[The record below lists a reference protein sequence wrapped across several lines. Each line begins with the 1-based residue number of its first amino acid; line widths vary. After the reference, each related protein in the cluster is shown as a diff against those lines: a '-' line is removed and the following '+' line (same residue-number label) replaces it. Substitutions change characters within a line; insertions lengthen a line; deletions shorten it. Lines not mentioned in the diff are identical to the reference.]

1 MRLRYRIG
9 ETLRTVTI
17 ERSGEEYRATTGER
31 TFHVAVTRTD
41 GPRLDLVIDGRS
53 VTVFIAAAGDRRI
66 VKLGAAEP
74 ITLERVAAREGRA
87 RAPIP
92 GEDTVTAVM
101 EGVVTAVAAREGET
115 VPSGAPLV
123 VLEAMKME
131 MRLVAPFAARVKR
144 VACAVG
150 DVVAR
155 GSVLVE
161 LEPSAK

>member
-31 TFHVAVTRTD
+31 TFHVAVARTD

-115 VPSGAPLV
+115 VADLLDSLGLLPEGVAVERNRDIIGRSDYSTI
-123 VLEAMKME
+123 
-131 MRLVAPFAARVKR
+131 RLAEGDRIEIVHF
-144 VACAVG
+144 VG
-150 DVVAR
+150 
-155 GSVLVE
+155 GG
-161 LEPSAK
+161 